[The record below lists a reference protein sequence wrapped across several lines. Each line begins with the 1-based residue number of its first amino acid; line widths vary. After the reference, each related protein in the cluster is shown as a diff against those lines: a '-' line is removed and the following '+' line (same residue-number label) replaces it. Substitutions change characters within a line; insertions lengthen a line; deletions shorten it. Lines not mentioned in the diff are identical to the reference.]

1 MNESYNKVLY
11 SKVPFIWLKPT
22 DSKKEVSEKESYI
35 SPVYKTSVR
44 RGTLSTTGHSTNYV
58 LSLDIPIHPST
69 DSDHWVK
76 RGVAMLTQLND
87 WLSILQNTFIFMV
100 FKI

>member
-1 MNESYNKVLY
+1 VLY

-58 LSLDIPIHPST
+58 LCQKNIKKIGINNEKTSFDFINEIDI
-69 DSDHWVK
+69 
-76 RGVAMLTQLND
+76 Q
-87 WLSILQNTFIFMV
+87 Q
-100 FKI
+100 